1 MYKHLLMVLIRSVF
15 RNSTSGTGSQV
26 VASPK
31 PGIWNCL
38 RPCGRR
44 RHRSSKAWCVGTCFF
59 WRGTLIDVDR
69 SDMYYIWYI
78 SMFIWY
84 MIYDIYIYIYIY
96 IYHIYIYIHCIYTCY
111 VYIYI
116 LYIYEFCAIYMIY
129 YIYVTCCYPVVNG
142 GSCSEPVGATNR
154 TSQPYGS
161 LGNLMEYTWY
171 RLLCIFCFEISGIY
185 IAESHETVRTCR
197 IEIDWL

>member
-31 PGIWNCL
+31 PGIRNCL

-84 MIYDIYIYIYIY
+84 MIYDIWYIYIS
-96 IYHIYIYIHCIYTCY
+96 YIYIHTL
-111 VYIYI
+111 YIYMLCVYLHIIHIWILCHIYDI
-116 LYIYEFCAIYMIY
+116 LYICNMLLSSGEWRELFGASWSYE
-129 YIYVTCCYPVVNG
+129 
-142 GSCSEPVGATNR
+142 
-154 TSQPYGS
+154 
-161 LGNLMEYTWY
+161 
-171 RLLCIFCFEISGIY
+171 
-185 IAESHETVRTCR
+185 
-197 IEIDWL
+197 